1 MLPVVAPFARTS
13 RQILLYALALV
24 GVTLVVIP
32 VAHMG
37 LLYTTAAT
45 VLGALLLGYAL
56 RLRRAETFVA
66 AMALFRYSI
75 TYLTLLFVVLAADV
89 MVRFH

>member
-1 MLPVVAPFARTS
+1 MT
-13 RQILLYALALV
+13 LA
-24 GVTLVVIP
+24 VIP

-37 LLYTTAAT
+37 LLYTAAAA

-56 RLRRAETFVA
+56 RLRRAQTPAA

-75 TYLTLLFVVLAADV
+75 TYLTLLFVALATDV
-89 MVRFH
+89 IVRFH